1 MKNLKIEHELE
12 ITPPPD
18 KKAEGVVRKVEE
30 FLTPP
35 PYFSYRQR
43 RSEIK
48 DSPNQKSTI
57 DPETTDIS
65 NGQVFAFV
73 SWKLPFRLPVTPPEA
88 DQEARGLVKLNL
100 Q

>member
-1 MKNLKIEHELE
+1 M
-12 ITPPPD
+12 
-18 KKAEGVVRKVEE
+18 EE

-48 DSPNQKSTI
+48 NSPNQNSTI

-73 SWKLPFRLPVTPPEA
+73 SWKLPFRLPVTAAQAETA
-88 DQEARGLVKLNL
+88 ICAWMFE
-100 Q
+100 